1 MFQRNMINQVLMICK
16 AINCWCGWVG
26 RFWSVS
32 ASVSRQMVCSHP
44 LTGAI
49 VMLCLAALLDA
60 DGSRPRASRNAAQP
74 PCEHMRGQL
83 QADEATLVTAIFRGD
98 AAGLRDILAV
108 AAADLGPCFADVVLP
123 LDAPDELVAAA
134 HALVDEAAL
143 MLLEHGVSG
152 TDTRKVAFRVVHT
165 SRDSGLDTGASGKR
179 SGTAGGSGCVWA
191 GYHVIMEDCVQY
203 PDEYLNVARQ
213 VFSMSPGPH

>member
-1 MFQRNMINQVLMICK
+1 MSDSCRVIDLHFYELTISFSLS
-16 AINCWCGWVG
+16 
-26 RFWSVS
+26 F
-32 ASVSRQMVCSHP
+32 VSRQMVRSHP

-60 DGSRPRASRNAAQP
+60 DGSRPRASWNAAQP
-74 PCEHMRGQL
+74 PCEHMHGQL
-83 QADEATLVTAIFRGD
+83 EADEATPVTAIFWGD
-98 AAGLRDILAV
+98 AAGLRDIL
-108 AAADLGPCFADVVLP
+108 GSCFADVVLP

-213 VFSMSPGPH
+213 VLSMSPGPH